1 MKTVRVLLADDHA
14 LVRSGFEALLKDIDG
29 VEVVAE
35 AKDGHQALEIINEV
49 QIDLVLMDISMPG
62 LNGMDATSHIRK
74 KHPEIKVIILSM
86 HAIEEY
92 VLQALKVGVHGYVL
106 KDAEISE
113 LELAINSVMNGKI
126 YLSPAVSRHVID
138 VYLSSVNG
146 MVQQTD
152 SNLPNQLTSR
162 QREVLQLIAEG
173 KSSKEIGLILK
184 ISHKTV
190 NAHRLRIMESLGVHD
205 IPGLV
210 RYALRTGLISD

>member
-152 SNLPNQLTSR
+152 SNLPNQLTFR